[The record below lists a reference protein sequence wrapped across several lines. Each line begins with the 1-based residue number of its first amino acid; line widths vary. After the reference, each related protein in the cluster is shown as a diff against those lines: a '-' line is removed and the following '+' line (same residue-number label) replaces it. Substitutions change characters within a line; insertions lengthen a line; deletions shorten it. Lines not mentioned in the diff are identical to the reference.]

1 MSPMPRPPTAT
12 ETALQFSGH
21 ETFPLRQLWLRK
33 AVCAVAAAQRR
44 PPTSSSGALQLDP
57 ELSGIPTTVFAAE
70 HAIADFGVGKNM
82 VTSIRHWALA
92 CGFLGTDSQG
102 LNISHLGRLVIGP
115 TLNIPGEANVAALDP
130 YLEHATT
137 PWLLHWMLAARG
149 PRSTTWQWLFNYV
162 TQPTFD
168 RDFMLRTLKQYIE
181 AQPQKPRVS
190 DATLKRDIECCIRS
204 YVPHV
209 GGDSPEDVAEP
220 ILGELGI
227 VTESSK
233 GSFSFQRGPKHSLTD
248 GLFAFCLLD
257 FWMTTRSRS
266 SSMQFRSAA
275 HDPGSPGRVFK
286 LDESSVAERMMALED
301 FTGGRMVWTDSAGLR
316 QISRRGEAD
325 ADPLAYSLELL
336 RKAYA

>member
-1 MSPMPRPPTAT
+1 MQRPSILS
-12 ETALQFSGH
+12 ETTLQFSGH

-33 AVCAVAAAQRR
+33 AVCAVAAMQRK
-44 PPTSSSGALQLDP
+44 PPKPSGVLLLGSEPPGAASS
-57 ELSGIPTTVFAAE
+57 VFAAE

-92 CGFLGTDSQG
+92 CGFLGSDEQG
-102 LNISHLGRLVIGP
+102 LTVSHLGRLVIGP
-115 TLNIPGEANVAALDP
+115 TPNLPGEPSLPSLDP

-149 PRSTTWQWLFNYV
+149 PRSTTWHWLFNYV

-168 RDFMLRTLKQYIE
+168 RDFMLRSLKQYIE
-181 AQPQKPRVS
+181 AQPQKPRAS

-257 FWMTTRSRS
+257 FWMTTHSRS
-266 SSMQFRSAA
+266 SSMQFHSAA

>member
-1 MSPMPRPPTAT
+1 MQRPSIASEST
-12 ETALQFSGH
+12 LQFSGH

-33 AVCAVAAAQRR
+33 AVCAVAATQVKS
-44 PPTSSSGALQLDP
+44 PTLSGVLQLSSEP
-57 ELSGIPTTVFAAE
+57 SETATSVFATE

-92 CGFLGTDSQG
+92 CGFLRIDSQG
-102 LNISHLGRLVIGP
+102 LKVSPLGRLVIGP
-115 TLNIPGEANVAALDP
+115 TSNVPGEANVAALDP
-130 YLEHATT
+130 YLEHSTT

-149 PRSTTWQWLFNYV
+149 PRSTTWHWLFNYV

-168 RDFMLRTLKQYIE
+168 RDFMLRSLKQYIE

-233 GSFSFQRGPKHSLTD
+233 GSFSFQRGPKHSVTD

-257 FWMTTRSRS
+257 FWMNTHSRS
-266 SSMQFRSAA
+266 SSLQFHKAA
-275 HDPGSPGRVFK
+275 HDPGSPGRIFK
-286 LDESSVAERMMALED
+286 LDESSLAERMLTLES

-316 QISRRGEAD
+316 QISRRAEAD
-325 ADPLAYSLELL
+325 ADPHAYSFELL